1 MLDKVNKYDKVRNR
15 IMQNIKQYQNW
26 IIKVTLE
33 TDSVFRTHLIR
44 LDSSIT
50 LINYFVKNLSK

>member
-26 IIKVTLE
+26 TIKVTLE